1 MKNRKDDIERYLR
14 GELSAA
20 EMHALEKEA
29 LDDPF
34 LAEALEGIEQTG
46 ADNFLYDLHRINR
59 KVHKRTHKRSRKH
72 DVSLRMWGW
81 TVGIAATLFLVAFSA
96 FVVISLL
103 KEQERARQLAMEESL
118 RSLALLTDT
127 GERDTIAIPLPNE
140 RPAVI
145 QRRTTRPLR
154 SNDVNQKAEGDLNKP
169 DVAPVGE
176 APPEPDATAQLEA
189 EQELLARDEN
199 SKEAVKS
206 RQDAQQA
213 DPSSG
218 VKFENAP
225 ATIQDNAGTAK
236 KETRVA
242 ARQPDKQTPA
252 VDSSE
257 RPDSILVRGRVTS
270 VDGENLPGVNVIIK
284 GTSKGTVTDIEG
296 NFQLAV
302 PHGPSDLSFSL
313 IGFTSQEV
321 AVQEQT
327 ALNVQLQEDV
337 ASLSEV
343 VVTGYSRGVDASESS
358 ATFTFAE
365 PSGGRSDFR
374 SYLNSAVKYPEE
386 ALRNKAEGRVTVRF
400 TVEPSGA
407 LSGFEVLKG
416 IGHGCDEEL
425 IRAIREGPA
434 WKPSRR
440 GETPVRDSV
449 KVRFKFELPPA
460 DR

>member
-34 LAEALEGIEQTG
+34 LAEALEGIEQAG

-118 RSLALLTDT
+118 QSLALLTDT

-140 RPAVI
+140 RPAPI
-145 QRRTTRPLR
+145 QRRAARPLQ
-154 SNDVNQKAEGDLNKP
+154 SNDVNQNAEADLNKP
-169 DVAPVGE
+169 DVTPVGE
-176 APPEPDATAQLEA
+176 APPEPDA

-199 SKEAVKS
+199 SKDAVKS
-206 RQDAQQA
+206 RQDAQQT

-218 VKFENAP
+218 VKLENAP
-225 ATIQDNAGTAK
+225 VPIQDNAGTAK
-236 KETRVA
+236 KETRAA
-242 ARQPDKQTPA
+242 AREPDKQTPA
-252 VDSSE
+252 VASAE

-270 VDGENLPGVNVIIK
+270 VDGESLPGVNVVIK

-302 PHGPSDLSFSL
+302 PRGSSDLSFSF

-343 VVTGYSRGVDASESS
+343 VVTGYARGVDAPESS

-365 PSGGRSDFR
+365 PAGGRTDFR
-374 SYLNSAVKYPEE
+374 NYLNSAVKYPEE

-425 IRAIREGPA
+425 IRAIQEGPA

-440 GETPVRDSV
+440 GDSPVRDTV
-449 KVRFKFELPPA
+449 KVRFKFQLPTGE
-460 DR
+460 R